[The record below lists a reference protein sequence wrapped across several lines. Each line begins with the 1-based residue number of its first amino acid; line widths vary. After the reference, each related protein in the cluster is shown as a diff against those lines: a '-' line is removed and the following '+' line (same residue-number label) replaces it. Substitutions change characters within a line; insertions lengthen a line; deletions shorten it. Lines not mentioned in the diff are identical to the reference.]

1 MPRPAARIDKG
12 LQPPRREPNPDR
24 HPDHK
29 ANIKQLPC
37 VVSGKWPVDP
47 HHCMGL
53 DIGHGTGKTVSDQW
67 LIPLHREVHDRMGRE
82 GKRDGV
88 SPTATDA
95 WLAQQGIDGRACARA
110 LWAARLSLEGMH
122 RVALRF
128 YQAGVNYRA
137 RQGQ

>member
-1 MPRPAARIDKG
+1 MPRPSPRISREVSRPVR
-12 LQPPRREPNPDR
+12 QPDPDR
-24 HPDHK
+24 HPSHK

-47 HHCMGL
+47 HHLMGL
-53 DIGHGTGKTVSDQW
+53 DIGHGTSKTAGDQW
-67 LIPLHREVHDRMGRE
+67 LIPLAPDIHARMALEGR
-82 GKRDGV
+82 RDGE

-110 LWAARLSLEGMH
+110 LWAARDSLEAMH

-137 RQGQ
+137 RTR